1 MVTFLF
7 PSILIIIIG
16 AVFFSIKLKKDKISK
31 LYFFYGIV
39 FSVYIAS
46 LISLTLFPFPYQQE
60 LINDVIEE
68 NYGEV
73 NNFTPFK
80 AFVESFSTPINREA
94 LTHLVQNILLFLPLG
109 FILPIFFVRIKK
121 ISIVFIGF
129 MVSLTIETLQL
140 LGGLYIGY
148 NYRSFDVDD
157 LILNTLGTA
166 VGVLMFIIL
175 SKFLRK
181 ADLLENKK
189 VTIKA

>member
-16 AVFFSIKLKKDKISK
+16 IVFFGIKLRKNKINK

-46 LISLTLFPFPYQQE
+46 LISLTFFPFPYQKE

-68 NYGEV
+68 NFGEV
-73 NNFTPFK
+73 NNFKPFK

-94 LTHLVQNILLFLPLG
+94 LTHLVQNILLFVPLG
-109 FILPIFFVRIKK
+109 FILLIFFEGIKNRK
-121 ISIVFIGF
+121 IIFIGF

-140 LGGLYIGY
+140 IAGFYIGY
-148 NYRSFDVDD
+148 TYRSFDVDD

-166 VGVLMFIIL
+166 VGMLIFKL
-175 SKFLRK
+175 CNNFLRK

-189 VTIKA
+189 VNIKA